1 MSGLAIHSALLI
13 VNIPTMI
20 MTRLTIIHKGPTIS
34 SLFDTCSA
42 LKTAKKANITK
53 AATDNKPDSHLG
65 KRVVRMYPIPVM
77 NIPRYI
83 ADQAVVAIASPIKS
97 DSALISAPVSYTHL
111 TLPTI
116 LLV

>member
-1 MSGLAIHSALLI
+1 MGRIVCLKRDVGVDIIREFMSGLAVHSALLI

-42 LKTAKKANITK
+42 LKTAKKAKNTK
-53 AATDNKPDSHLG
+53 DATANKPDSHLG
-65 KRVVRMYPIPVM
+65 KRLVLRYPIPLM

-83 ADQAVVAIASPIKS
+83 TDHCVLPHT
-97 DSALISAPVSYTHL
+97 ALKL
-111 TLPTI
+111 
-116 LLV
+116 